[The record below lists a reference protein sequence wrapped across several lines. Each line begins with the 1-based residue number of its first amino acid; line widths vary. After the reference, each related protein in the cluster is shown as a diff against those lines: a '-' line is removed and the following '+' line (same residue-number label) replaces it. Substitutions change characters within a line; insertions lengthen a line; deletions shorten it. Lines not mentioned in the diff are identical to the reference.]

1 MRRPST
7 PSCPCRIGHV
17 KPERVDAWLEV
28 DLGALLRNARAVAER
43 ARVPLL
49 PMVKADAY
57 GLGAV
62 PVARALEAINPWG
75 YGVATL
81 EEGTA
86 LRAAGITRPI
96 VVFNP
101 LLADELPGAH
111 AQQVAPTLSEAPLI
125 AAWGNLTGNA
135 PWHLAIDTGMSRTG
149 VRWSA
154 VGDLSALVRQFPPL
168 GACTHFHSADADDG
182 SMRVQLERFRTALD
196 ALPSRPMVLHAE
208 NSAAIERLAGPS
220 QWTFVRPGVFL
231 YGVESRDTASGAAA
245 NPLAQSSAPLA
256 PPARA
261 LHAHAADA
269 GPPLRSEPVVSLRAR
284 IVDVRWI
291 EAGESVSYGATFRP
305 NERRRIATLAAG
317 YADGYRRAF
326 SNVGVALVRGRRV
339 RVAGIVTMDMTML
352 DVTGLDCAIGDVATL
367 LGVERPAP
375 GIGAAPS
382 EGSLHDAIDLASAAR
397 AAGLCAYEVLTGL
410 RGRILRVYVDR
421 SHG

>member
-1 MRRPST
+1 MRRSSKPL
-7 PSCPCRIGHV
+7 CLHRIGHV

-28 DLGALLRNARAVAER
+28 DLGALLRNARTVAER

-57 GLGAV
+57 GLGAI
-62 PVARALEAINPWG
+62 PVVRALETISPWG

-101 LLADELPGAH
+101 LLGDELPAAH
-111 AQQVAPTLSEAPLI
+111 AQQLAPTLSEIPLI
-125 AAWGNLTGNA
+125 AAWGTLTGNA

-168 GACTHFHSADADDG
+168 GACTHFYSADADDG
-182 SMRVQLERFRTALD
+182 SSRVQLERFRTALN
-196 ALPSRPMVLHAE
+196 ALPSRPSVLHAE

-220 QWTFVRPGVFL
+220 DWTFVRPGVFL
-231 YGVESRDTASGAAA
+231 YGVESRD
-245 NPLAQSSAPLA
+245 SAPG
-256 PPARA
+256 
-261 LHAHAADA
+261 DA
-269 GPPLRSEPVVSLRAR
+269 GSPLRSEPVVALRAR
-284 IVDVRWI
+284 IVDLRWI

-326 SNVGVALVRGRRV
+326 SNVGVALVRGRRA

-421 SHG
+421 SHE